1 MSFIRKKKVKGHE
14 YAMEVENYRVNGKV
28 RQRILRYMG
37 RADAEKPIIPGSV
50 FKTVIVKVM
59 KTGQASVYIG
69 RTRIGKPVSIEF
81 RWRDP

>member
-1 MSFIRKKKVKGHE
+1 MSFIRTKKIKGHE
-14 YAMEVENYRVNGKV
+14 YKYEVENFRMDGKV

-69 RTRIGKPVSIEF
+69 RKYIGKPVSIEF
-81 RWRDP
+81 RWRYP